1 MVKEIE
7 RYGIPIVHMA
17 TISTISQSVGANRI
31 VPTVAIPY
39 PTGNPELSEQNELA
53 IRHDLVEA
61 AVELLGTE
69 ITGSCESAHHFRR
82 IFPFI

>member
-17 TISTISQSVGANRI
+17 TITTISESVGANRI

-39 PTGNPELSEQNELA
+39 PVGNPELEDREEGL
-53 IRHDLVEA
+53 REELVERSIKA
-61 AVELLGTE
+61 LETKVSEPT
-69 ITGSCESAHHFRR
+69 
-82 IFPFI
+82 IFPAKQ